1 MHSISTVVFPV
12 AGLGTRMLP
21 ATKVTP
27 KELLPV
33 YDTPLLQFAVEEA
46 LAAGAKRLVFVS
58 HPAKSAIEAYLRPD
72 PRLEAELEAKGK
84 DELLEAVRATS
95 VPDDVEVVF
104 TMQEEQLGL
113 GHAILCAAPHV
124 LDGPVG
130 VILPDDLILGESCMR
145 EMVEAFETD
154 RMQSLVAAQRVPR
167 DRVSSYGIFDC
178 DDGDGTGRTLAARGF
193 VEKPVPA
200 DAPSDLAAVGRY
212 VISPAVFDALTRTE
226 RGAGGEIQIT
236 DAIAATG
243 SIHAFRFSGI
253 RYDCGSKDGIVDAT
267 LAVQAARRDDAV
279 PMAIAA
285 E

>member
-1 MHSISTVVFPV
+1 MRSISTVVFPV

-33 YDTPLLQFAVEEA
+33 YDTPLLQFAIEEA

-72 PRLEAELEAKGK
+72 PKLEGELEAKGK
-84 DELLEAVRATS
+84 DELLEAVRACS
-95 VPDDVEVVF
+95 VPEGVDVVF

-113 GHAILCAAPHV
+113 GHAIHCAAPHV

-130 VILPDDLILGESCMR
+130 VILPDDLILGAPCMR
-145 EMVEAFETD
+145 EMAEAFDPE
-154 RMQSLVAAQRVPR
+154 RMQSLIAAQRVPA

-178 DDGDGTGRTLAARGF
+178 DDADGTARTLAARGF
-193 VEKPVPA
+193 VEKPAPA
-200 DAPSDLAAVGRY
+200 DAPSNLAAVGRY
-212 VISPAVFDALTRTE
+212 VISPVVFDALTRTE

-243 SIHAFRFSGI
+243 SIHAFRFSGT

-267 LAVQAARRDDAV
+267 LAVQAARRQDTA